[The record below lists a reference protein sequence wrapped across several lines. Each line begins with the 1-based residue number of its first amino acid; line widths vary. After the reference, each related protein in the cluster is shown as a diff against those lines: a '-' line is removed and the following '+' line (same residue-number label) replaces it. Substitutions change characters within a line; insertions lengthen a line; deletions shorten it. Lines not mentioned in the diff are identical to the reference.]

1 MLEFY
6 WRLGSKTGR
15 FRTSMKEPTI
25 SFGSTPNPSMISQS
39 LGNGEKYM
47 IAFTDGDPLLGGT
60 DYRHKRPA

>member
-1 MLEFY
+1 
-6 WRLGSKTGR
+6 
-15 FRTSMKEPTI
+15 MKEPTI

-60 DYRHKRPA
+60 DYRLKRPA